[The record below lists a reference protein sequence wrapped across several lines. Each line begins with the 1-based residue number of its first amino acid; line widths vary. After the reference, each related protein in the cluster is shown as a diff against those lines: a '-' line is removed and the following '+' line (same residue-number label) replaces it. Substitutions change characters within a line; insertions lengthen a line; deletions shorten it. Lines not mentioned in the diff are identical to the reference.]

1 MQGFMSLVSS
11 AGIILILLGIFGWT
25 LFGLPALPIGVVM
38 LVGGFAIAYLCDS
51 RRRNR

>member
-1 MQGFMSLVSS
+1 MQSFMSLISA
-11 AGIILILLGIFGWT
+11 AGIMLILLGIFGWT

-38 LVGGFAIAYLCDS
+38 LVGGFTIAYLCDS